1 MPKGNVMLT
10 GAKWT
15 LRGLIALI
23 LLGFLHYTLPQH
35 DIVRVVG
42 TYQERQDFEGWTRL
56 FWNDTGDAALQTSR
70 DVQFIQAILPNGN
83 PMVYRNQDTGW
94 GWPFYFKFDTASLQ
108 TQADDAKSTASAPKW
123 VSVTH
128 YGWRSE
134 LLSIF
139 PNAVSLREVAGPDV
153 FIIPYFNIGLL
164 IVLAALALYLR
175 AKWQAFIA
183 RRVEPII
190 AEVQE
195 TWDGVENRAE
205 DAALGAKGIW
215 AKAKAR
221 LRGK

>member
-1 MPKGNVMLT
+1 MLT

-56 FWNDTGDAALQTSR
+56 FWNDTGDATLQTSR

-108 TQADDAKSTASAPKW
+108 TQADDAKSTAAAPKW
-123 VSVTH
+123 MAVKH

-139 PNAVSLREVAGPDV
+139 PNAVSLREVAGPDAL
-153 FIIPYFNIGLL
+153 IIPYFNISLL

-175 AKWQAFIA
+175 AKWQAFVA

-205 DAALGAKGIW
+205 DAASGAKGIW
-215 AKAKAR
+215 AKVKAK
-221 LRGK
+221 LGGK

>member
-1 MPKGNVMLT
+1 MLT

-15 LRGLIALI
+15 LRGIIALI

-42 TYQERQDFEGWTRL
+42 TYQERQDFEGWTRI
-56 FWNDTGDAALQTSR
+56 FWNDTGDSASQTSR

-108 TQADDAKSTASAPKW
+108 TQADDAKSTAAAPKW
-123 VSVTH
+123 VAVKH

-139 PNAVSLREVAGPDV
+139 PNAVSLRDVAGPEAL
-153 FIIPYFNIGLL
+153 IIPYFNISLL

-175 AKWQAFIA
+175 TKWQQFVA

-205 DAALGAKGIW
+205 DAASGAKGFW
-215 AKAKAR
+215 AKMKAKFG
-221 LRGK
+221 GK

>member
-1 MPKGNVMLT
+1 MLT

-42 TYQERQDFEGWTRL
+42 TYQERQDFEGWTRI
-56 FWNDTGDAALQTSR
+56 FWNDTGDSTLQTSR

-108 TQADDAKSTASAPKW
+108 TQADDAKSTAAAPKW
-123 VSVTH
+123 MAVKH

-134 LLSIF
+134 LMSIF
-139 PNAVSLREVAGPDV
+139 PNAVSLREVAGPDAL
-153 FIIPYFNIGLL
+153 IIPYFNISLL

-175 AKWQAFIA
+175 AKWQAFVA

-205 DAALGAKGIW
+205 DAASGAKGIW
-215 AKAKAR
+215 AKAKAK
-221 LRGK
+221 LGGK

>member
-1 MPKGNVMLT
+1 MLNI
-10 GAKWT
+10 AKWT
-15 LRGLIALI
+15 FRAALTLI
-23 LLGFLHYTLPQH
+23 LLGFFHYTLPQN
-35 DIVRVVG
+35 DIVRIVG
-42 TYQERQDFEGWTRL
+42 TYQERQDFEGWTRI
-56 FWNDTGDAALQTSR
+56 FWNDSGDATTATTR
-70 DVQFIQAILPNGN
+70 DVQFIQAILPNGD

-123 VSVTH
+123 MAVKH

-139 PNAVSLREVAGPDV
+139 PNAISIREVAGPDV
-153 FIIPYFNIGLL
+153 WIIPYFNIGLL
-164 IVLAALALYLR
+164 VVLAALGLYLR
-175 AKWQAFIA
+175 AKWQQFVA

-205 DAALGAKGIW
+205 DAASGAKGIW
-215 AKAKAR
+215 AKMKAR
-221 LRGK
+221 LGGK

>member
-1 MPKGNVMLT
+1 MLNII
-10 GAKWT
+10 KWT
-15 LRGLIALI
+15 VRGLIALI
-23 LLGFLHYTLPQH
+23 ALGFLHYTLPQH

-42 TYQERQDFEGWTRL
+42 TYQERQDFEGWTRI
-56 FWNDTGDAALQTSR
+56 FWNDSGDATTATTR

-108 TQADDAKSTASAPKW
+108 TQADDARSTSAAPKW
-123 VSVTH
+123 VAVRH

-139 PNAVSLREVAGPDV
+139 PNAVSIRDVAGPDV
-153 FIIPYFNIGLL
+153 FIIPYFKIGLL
-164 IVLAALALYLR
+164 VVIAALALYLR
-175 AKWQAFIA
+175 RKWQQFVA
-183 RRVEPII
+183 RRVEPMI

-205 DAALGAKGIW
+205 GAATGAKGLW
-215 AKAKAR
+215 AKVRAK
-221 LRGK
+221 LGGK

>member
-1 MPKGNVMLT
+1 MLT
-10 GAKWT
+10 GVKWT
-15 LRGLIALI
+15 LRGIIALI

-56 FWNDTGDAALQTSR
+56 FWNDTGDSTLQTSR

-108 TQADDAKSTASAPKW
+108 TQADDAKSTAAAPKW

-139 PNAVSLREVAGPDV
+139 PNAVALRDVAGPDAL
-153 FIIPYFNIGLL
+153 IIPYFNISLL

-175 AKWQAFIA
+175 AKWQAFVA
-183 RRVEPII
+183 RRVEPVI

-195 TWDGVENRAE
+195 AWDGVENRAE
-205 DAALGAKGIW
+205 DAASGAKGIW
-215 AKAKAR
+215 AKVKAR
-221 LRGK
+221 LGGK

>member
-1 MPKGNVMLT
+1 MLT

-56 FWNDTGDAALQTSR
+56 FWNDTGDSALQTSR
-70 DVQFIQAILPNGN
+70 DVQFIQAILPNGD

-94 GWPFYFKFDTASLQ
+94 GWPYYFKFDTASLQ
-108 TQADDAKSTASAPKW
+108 TQADDAKSVASAPKW
-123 VSVTH
+123 MAVKH

-139 PNAVSLREVAGPDV
+139 PNAISLTEVAGPDV
-153 FIIPYFNIGLL
+153 WIIPYFNIGLL
-164 IVLAALALYLR
+164 IVLVALALYLR
-175 AKWQAFIA
+175 IKWQAFVA

-205 DAALGAKGIW
+205 GAASGAKGIW
-215 AKAKAR
+215 AKMKAK
-221 LRGK
+221 LGGK

>member
-1 MPKGNVMLT
+1 MLNIV
-10 GAKWT
+10 KWT
-15 LRGLIALI
+15 LRGLAAVAV
-23 LLGFLHYTLPQH
+23 LGFLHYTLPQH

-56 FWNDTGDAALQTSR
+56 FWNDTGDSSAQTSR
-70 DVQFIQAILPNGN
+70 DVQFIQAILPSGA

-94 GWPFYFKFDTASLQ
+94 GWPYYFKFDTASLQ
-108 TQADDAKSTASAPKW
+108 TQADDAKSTAAAPRWMAVK
-123 VSVTH
+123 H

-139 PNAVSLREVAGPDV
+139 PNAVKIREVSGPDAL
-153 FIIPYFNIGLL
+153 IIPYFNIGLV

-175 AKWQAFIA
+175 AKWQAFVA

-205 DAALGAKGIW
+205 GAATEAKGIW
-215 AKAKAR
+215 AKVKTK
-221 LRGK
+221 LGGK